1 MKKTYKPLK
10 VRGRFNDNYIE
21 YENRGDRKDKD
32 KNLSVKEYL
41 YKIMPYLHDM
51 IVIIKLSL
59 ENGKFSYQCKSIL
72 FLLKILEKHVLCLM
86 E

>member
-32 KNLSVKEYL
+32 KNLSVKNIYTRL
-41 YKIMPYLHDM
+41 CHIYM
-51 IVIIKLSL
+51 I
-59 ENGKFSYQCKSIL
+59 
-72 FLLKILEKHVLCLM
+72 
-86 E
+86 